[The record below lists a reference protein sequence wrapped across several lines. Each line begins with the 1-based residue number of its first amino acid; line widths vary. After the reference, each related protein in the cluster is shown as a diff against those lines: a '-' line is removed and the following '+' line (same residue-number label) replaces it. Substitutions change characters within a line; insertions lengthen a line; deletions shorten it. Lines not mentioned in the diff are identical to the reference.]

1 MSPPPPRPQP
11 QPAPRVAG
19 VTPYRVPSHP
29 APLHLDLRG
38 NEGDL
43 PDPSLWAECTGDVE
57 RLRRY
62 PDARSLEAALAAR
75 VGASASQVLVTAGG
89 DDALDRLCRAVLAE
103 GREAILPAPGFE
115 MTERYACLAGGAV
128 VEVPW
133 PGERFPTDAVL
144 AAVTDATA
152 LIVVTTPN
160 NPTGAVATAEDLAR
174 LSAGAPH
181 AVLLVD
187 LAYTEFAEEDLTP
200 FAMSLPN
207 AVLVRTFSKAWGL
220 AGVRVGYAIG
230 PRPILDWMRAAGAP
244 YAVAGPSIALA
255 TAALARGDARVRAF
269 SAEVRTARLALE
281 AALAGAGAEVVRGQA
296 NFAFAR
302 VRDPLWVRDAL
313 AGLGIGVRHF
323 PGRPGLED
331 AVRVGIPPRL
341 EDAGAVAHGLATAL
355 APAALLFD
363 MDGVMA
369 DVSGSYRAAILG
381 AAAAFGVALSPA
393 EVAEAKRA
401 GDANN
406 DWVLTQRLL
415 AARGVTVA
423 LPAVTEAFE
432 ALYQGGPGQPGL
444 RETERLLGGADF
456 YRRLAA
462 RLPLAVVT
470 GRPRRDAH
478 HFLDLHGIADCFSA
492 VVCMEDGPPKPA
504 PDPVRAALRQL
515 GVTRAWMFGDTVDDV
530 RAARAAGV
538 VPLGVL
544 PPGDPDPS
552 LPAALF
558 AAGAARVLDGV
569 AAVQG
574 LLP

>member
-11 QPAPRVAG
+11 QPAPRIAG
-19 VTPYRVPSHP
+19 VAPYRVPAHP
-29 APLHLDLRG
+29 APLTLDLRG

-62 PDARSLEAALAAR
+62 PDARSLEDALAAR
-75 VGASASQVLVTAGG
+75 VGAAPGQVLVTAGG
-89 DDALDRLCRAVLAE
+89 DDALDRLCRAVLAP
-103 GREAILPAPGFE
+103 GREAILPVPGFE
-115 MTERYACLAGGAV
+115 MTERYARLAGGTI

-133 PGERFPTDAVL
+133 PAEGFPTDAVL
-144 AAVTDATA
+144 AAVTDETA

-160 NPTGAVATAEDLAR
+160 NPTGATATAEDLAR
-174 LSAGAPH
+174 LSAGAPQ

-187 LAYTEFAEEDLTP
+187 LAYTEFAEEDLTS

-230 PRPILDWMRAAGAP
+230 PRAILEWMRAAGAP

-269 SAEVRTARLALE
+269 AAEVRAGRQALE
-281 AALAGAGAEVVRGQA
+281 AALAGAGAQVVRGQA

-302 VRDPLWVRDAL
+302 VRDPLWVRDAM
-313 AGLGIGVRHF
+313 AGLGVGVRHF

-331 AVRVGIPPRL
+331 AIRVGLPPRP
-341 EDAGAVAHGLATAL
+341 EDAAVVARAL
-355 APAALLFD
+355 EAALRPAALLFD

-369 DVSGSYRAAILG
+369 DVSGSYRAAIVG
-381 AAAAFGVALSPA
+381 AAAAFGVALTA
-393 EVAEAKRA
+393 EAVAAAKRA

-415 AARGVTVA
+415 AARGVEVPLA
-423 LPAVTEAFE
+423 EVTAAFE
-432 ALYQGGPGQPGL
+432 ALYQGAPGRPGL
-444 RETERLLGGADF
+444 RETERLLGGVAF
-456 YRRLAA
+456 YRALAA

-470 GRPRRDAH
+470 GRPRRDAL
-478 HFLDLHGIADCFSA
+478 HFLHQHGIADCFSA
-492 VVCMEDGPPKPA
+492 LVCMEDAPAKPSPA
-504 PDPVRAALRQL
+504 PVQAALRQL
-515 GVTRAWMFGDTVDDV
+515 GVGHAWMLGDTVDDV

-544 PPGDPDPS
+544 PPGELDPA

-558 AAGAARVLDGV
+558 AAGAARVLDSVV
-569 AAVQG
+569 AVEPI
-574 LLP
+574 LP